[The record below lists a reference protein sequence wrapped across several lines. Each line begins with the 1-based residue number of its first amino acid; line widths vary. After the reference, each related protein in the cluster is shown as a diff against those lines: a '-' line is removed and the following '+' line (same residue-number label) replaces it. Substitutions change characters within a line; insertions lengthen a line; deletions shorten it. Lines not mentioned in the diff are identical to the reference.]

1 MGPPKQP
8 LSGLWLAFVVLADFV
23 TDIASG
29 TDEKNGPKH
38 SLKVLVKQS
47 VLF

>member
-8 LSGLWLAFVVLADFV
+8 LSGLWLALAALADFV

-29 TDEKNGPKH
+29 TDENNGQKCH
-38 SLKVLVKQS
+38 S
-47 VLF
+47 F